1 MRKIRDINNNLI
13 FFIDIPLKLNIN
25 DISININ
32 IATIQVLLWTRT
44 AQYTERKE
52 PIRNKNFFFL
62 PNGIKIN
69 PKNDKRNNNFVVISV
84 AEINPSSLSI
94 PIKGILR
101 PIPITRKPFSNTSL
115 ITETIATAD
124 IDNDFDSE
132 FSQLISKLTSFVP
145 ITSNDELLDYYNI
158 QRRKEDFKAIIT
170 DNKSNYKIEL
180 I

>member
-124 IDNDFDSE
+124 IDN
-132 FSQLISKLTSFVP
+132 
-145 ITSNDELLDYYNI
+145 
-158 QRRKEDFKAIIT
+158 AIIYNKLINDT
-170 DNKSNYKIEL
+170 SSLLRTKNLPKRYIKGKLMKKNKSRNIPKSI
-180 I
+180 